1 MPYVNIK
8 VTQEGGPSGTGPSP
22 EEKALLVAGVTDLLH
37 KVLNKNPATTF
48 VVIDEVPL
56 DNWGMHGR
64 QVSHIRAERSQATVP
79 PPQVPKSKRRA
90 SAPTQARHKT

>member
-8 VTQEGGPSGTGPSP
+8 VTKEGGPDGTGPTS
-22 EEKALLVAGVTDLLH
+22 EEKQQLITGVTDLLQ

-56 DNWGMHGR
+56 DNWGMEGL
-64 QVSHIRAERSQATVP
+64 QVSQIRAAQT
-79 PPQVPKSKRRA
+79 
-90 SAPTQARHKT
+90 